1 MRIIELAFIVLI
13 VLKFM
18 GIVDWSWWVV
28 LAPFWLGILIFLVG
42 VLGNRRN

>member
-13 VLKFM
+13 VLKFF
-18 GIVDWSWWVV
+18 GIVDWSWWIV
-28 LAPFWLGILIFLVG
+28 LAPFWLGILIFLAG